1 MSTVGFG
8 DYNPRSDDER
18 ILCAIILLF
27 GVNIFGY
34 IMGIFMGLVDKY
46 QTLNQELDDGDRL
59 TLFFGLIRFYNNK
72 IPLD

>member
-1 MSTVGFG
+1 MVLEITTLVAMMREYF
-8 DYNPRSDDER
+8 Y
-18 ILCAIILLF
+18 AIILLF